1 MVLQTCRG
9 IHIATL
15 TYSKEP
21 VAVSISGIQA
31 DSVVKG
37 NTRVECLLTGSPYD
51 EYEILVKSV
60 DPDGGVELEFH
71 NQSSFWLPCEN
82 LDDGNYAL
90 IVHVVHANNAV
101 RTLEVPF
108 SVDKTSPVISL
119 TGLTD
124 AQVVA
129 GVVEFEVLISGEEG
143 ETTCAVKLDYR
154 IPISANWLDTRL
166 VPDGLHT
173 LTVLVQDQAG
183 NESTYEQSIN
193 IDNSPPKI
201 LSLGCPEAVRGSI
214 RLQPDIEENN
224 IKKVTW
230 HVDETFLSNDLS
242 PEWPTE
248 ELRDG
253 PHTLHLE
260 VVDVF
265 GTMREKEV
273 AIMVDNTAPVL
284 QSLLPEGTVET
295 AYATKPFYAANLY
308 MKDFDIA
315 RYYVYY
321 VNGTLNSS
329 CWIDLSSFETGDVV
343 DVRVVIEDFAGN
355 QNDFVSKVLVKRTFF
370 SLVEHFVVGAMKGGY
385 AIFCEV
391 ADSIVHGNGVQLL
404 EIFITDTG
412 EWNFLF
418 GWGVG
423 NPYTYGAFT
432 FVELRTESYRESAE
446 YMNSFS
452 SSAGSFVVPLRLEP
466 SQRAGHQNV
475 FSLGAG
481 VQSTR
486 RETTTAATEGDCPPT
501 TVLETEVGPWL
512 EFGIGMVAADEDGY
526 LNSTSGGLRFAAIER
541 DLCSKDT
548 DTSNQ
553 SGGGT
558 SSAYEPIS
566 KERYSSTSAFLRVAY
581 ERPLV
586 GILVMA
592 ASFWAFLAI
601 SNQLFSN

>member
-284 QSLLPEGTVET
+284 QSI
-295 AYATKPFYAANLY
+295 
-308 MKDFDIA
+308 M
-315 RYYVYY
+315 
-321 VNGTLNSS
+321 
-329 CWIDLSSFETGDVV
+329 
-343 DVRVVIEDFAGN
+343 
-355 QNDFVSKVLVKRTFF
+355 
-370 SLVEHFVVGAMKGGY
+370 
-385 AIFCEV
+385 
-391 ADSIVHGNGVQLL
+391 
-404 EIFITDTG
+404 
-412 EWNFLF
+412 
-418 GWGVG
+418 
-423 NPYTYGAFT
+423 
-432 FVELRTESYRESAE
+432 
-446 YMNSFS
+446 
-452 SSAGSFVVPLRLEP
+452 
-466 SQRAGHQNV
+466 
-475 FSLGAG
+475 
-481 VQSTR
+481 
-486 RETTTAATEGDCPPT
+486 
-501 TVLETEVGPWL
+501 
-512 EFGIGMVAADEDGY
+512 
-526 LNSTSGGLRFAAIER
+526 
-541 DLCSKDT
+541 
-548 DTSNQ
+548 
-553 SGGGT
+553 
-558 SSAYEPIS
+558 
-566 KERYSSTSAFLRVAY
+566 
-581 ERPLV
+581 
-586 GILVMA
+586 
-592 ASFWAFLAI
+592 
-601 SNQLFSN
+601 